1 MKGYMKRCESER
13 TQSKFIQKWKYKK
26 LMLICQSSLEE
37 QQAKVCL
44 YQDIKTDT
52 QDKIKILCMR
62 KTIRIW

>member
-1 MKGYMKRCESER
+1 
-13 TQSKFIQKWKYKK
+13 
-26 LMLICQSSLEE
+26 MLICQSSLEE

-62 KTIRIW
+62 KTIRI